1 MKDFNNSDI
10 RWRDNPTG
18 HKQIRF
24 LGYIDDNCLRQMVKE
39 PVRENIL
46 LNFIFTNK
54 EALIRDEKAGSRLGC
69 SYHKMVFTILREG
82 SKANSRISVLGVM
95 TADFSLFKDL
105 FGRIPRDMVLEK
117 LGVEDS
123 WMIFMDQEQ
132 FILMR
137 RISIK
142 DRKMTRWVNKQ
153 TSRF

>member
-1 MKDFNNSDI
+1 
-10 RWRDNPTG
+10 
-18 HKQIRF
+18 
-24 LGYIDDNCLRQMVKE
+24 
-39 PVRENIL
+39 
-46 LNFIFTNK
+46 
-54 EALIRDEKAGSRLGC
+54 
-69 SYHKMVFTILREG
+69 MVFTILREG

-142 DRKMTRWVNKQ
+142 DRKMPGWVNKQ